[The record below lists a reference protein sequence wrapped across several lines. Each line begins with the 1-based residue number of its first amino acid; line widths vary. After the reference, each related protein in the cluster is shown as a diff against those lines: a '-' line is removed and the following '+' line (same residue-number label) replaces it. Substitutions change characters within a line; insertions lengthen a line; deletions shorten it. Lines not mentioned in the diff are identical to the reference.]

1 MNYLAGIALTGVG
14 ATALIDLWAL
24 ARRSLFAVPLP
35 NYTLVGRWIGH
46 WSHGQFRHESI
57 ATATAIRGERA
68 LGWIAH
74 YLLGIAFACLLP
86 LTIGFGWLD
95 DPTLI
100 PALLVGVGTVT
111 APFLVMQP
119 AMGAGCSCPAWS
131 SHNYS
136 MENENAYPCSFRTA
150 RLRRAAL
157 DHHGRDCVG
166 LRPADHAGTARRIPV
181 AMVQELRDDLADCI
195 SDGDVRGSL
204 GAQSRGPDHRL
215 TQSATAETHSA
226 MRNLPCASMM
236 TLPPSKVLTRSL
248 PPSISHDVAGD
259 AGKRFQGVAM

>member
-119 AMGAGCSCPAWS
+119 AMGAGFAASRSPRPGA
-131 SHNYS
+131 
-136 MENENAYPCSFRTA
+136 A
-150 RLRRAAL
+150 RLQSL
-157 DHHGRDCVG
+157 VTHTTFG
-166 LRPADHAGTARRIPV
+166 LCLFLSGLV
-181 AMVQELRDDLADCI
+181 V
-195 SDGDVRGSL
+195 
-204 GAQSRGPDHRL
+204 
-215 TQSATAETHSA
+215 TQLLNGE
-226 MRNLPCASMM
+226 
-236 TLPPSKVLTRSL
+236 
-248 PPSISHDVAGD
+248 
-259 AGKRFQGVAM
+259 